1 MFKLVNISKE
11 KLLEMF
17 SVFFAYMPEVNRKTT
32 KRIAE
37 LLFHVADY
45 ESENQV
51 IYNVN
56 LDGT

>member
-1 MFKLVNISKE
+1 
-11 KLLEMF
+11 
-17 SVFFAYMPEVNRKTT
+17 MPEVNRKTT

-45 ESENQV
+45 ESENLV
-51 IYNVN
+51 INIFN